1 MLDKVLLNNFTYV
14 CTSTC
19 EKAFSQSQPSIALSM
34 ASRLVLLQSQIRQNL
49 NKNYVM
55 YFDEFLGKHS
65 YSRPY

>member
-19 EKAFSQSQPSIALSM
+19 EKAFSQPQPPIAFSM

-55 YFDEFLGKHS
+55 VL
-65 YSRPY
+65 